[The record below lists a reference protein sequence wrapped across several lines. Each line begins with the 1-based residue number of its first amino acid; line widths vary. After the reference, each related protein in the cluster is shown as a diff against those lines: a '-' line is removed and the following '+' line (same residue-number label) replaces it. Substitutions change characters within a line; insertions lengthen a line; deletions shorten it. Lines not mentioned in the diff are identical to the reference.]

1 MPVERRPGEHPEL
14 SVFVVRGQVS
24 RRELEEAI
32 ADSYRRSTP
41 QGLWDLRGAS
51 LEKLTRADLR
61 SLMTLVA
68 TQAAGHIPTCSAVV
82 ADDDATFGLARMLE
96 SYVQG
101 LPLELRTFRRLED
114 AQAWLAEKRKPKD

>member
-1 MPVERRPGEHPEL
+1 MPVERKPGEYPEL
-14 SVFVVRGQVS
+14 SVFVVRGRIT

-32 ADSYRRSTP
+32 VQSYRQSTP

-51 LEKLTRADLR
+51 LERLTRADLR
-61 SLMTLVA
+61 SLMALVA
-68 TQAAGHIPTCSAVV
+68 SHAAGHPPTCSAVV

-101 LPLELRTFRRLED
+101 LPLELRTFRRLEE
-114 AQAWLAEKRKPKD
+114 ARAWLAERRDCQD